1 MALAH
6 EFRFRLRGDLLDEA
20 SDHHWTTAM
29 RVGIIRVDEH
39 EADNSERNRRRS
51 GKGRQATIQIDET
64 REACGQHGE
73 RSWKQDA
80 SGRVVRQLKAAVI
93 PRRDEGAT
101 GNPRARLPL
110 TREYDPV
117 RGECGHTGSG
127 VHHAAHGYMLP
138 GREREIIEDDRR
150 QRYGQIR
157 DRVNLR
163 AVQSQGGDLAGIDA

>member
-1 MALAH
+1 MCSVRSSCQTGDFFRSLFSRDLQSLFMRWPVATKMLRLRPVGGGAVALAH

-20 SDHHWTTAM
+20 SDHHWTTAV

-39 EADNSERNRRRS
+39 EADNSELNRRRS

-80 SGRVVRQLKAAVI
+80 SRRVVRQLKAAVI
-93 PRRDEGAT
+93 PRRDEGAA

-110 TREYDPV
+110 TREDDTV
-117 RGECGHTGSG
+117 RGECGHTGNG
-127 VHHAAHGYMLP
+127 
-138 GREREIIEDDRR
+138 
-150 QRYGQIR
+150 
-157 DRVNLR
+157 
-163 AVQSQGGDLAGIDA
+163 